1 MAGIDDYRRK
11 CWDAALHAYGTSHIF
26 QRRAR
31 DLKRKTDVLTWV
43 GLVVPLLIG
52 ALVGTFGRDEFW
64 GTALAVGAV
73 IAAAQLAI
81 VLWSLVK
88 HWPEDLAY
96 SSASAVANESLAGQ
110 FVALAEDPPALPVLR
125 TRFDKLS
132 IEDSARRARDS
143 EKNVKDKEL
152 RRGMRAALRK
162 YQRPCLACQQV
173 PMAMTPT
180 ACDVCGKF

>member
-1 MAGIDDYRRK
+1 MAGINDYRRK

-26 QRRAR
+26 QMRAR

-52 ALVGTFGRDEFW
+52 ALVGTFGRNEFW
-64 GTALAVGAV
+64 GAAVAVGAV

-81 VLWSLVK
+81 NLWSLVRR
-88 HWPEDLAY
+88 WPEDLAY
-96 SSASAVANESLAGQ
+96 SSASAVANESLAAQ
-110 FVALAEDPPALPVLR
+110 FAALAEDPPELSELR
-125 TRFDKLS
+125 TRYDKLS
-132 IEDSARRARDS
+132 IEDGARRARDS

-152 RRGMRAALRK
+152 RKGMRAALRK
-162 YQRPCLACQQV
+162 YQRSCLGCGQT

-180 ACDVCGKF
+180 DCDVCGKF